1 MYNNPRFR
9 IAVLP
14 GDGIGPEV
22 VQSCLSIL
30 EVLCERL
37 GGISFDFRQRE
48 GGGWT
53 L

>member
-22 VQSCLSIL
+22 VQSCLTIL

-37 GGISFDFRQRE
+37 GGISFDFLAARR
-48 GGGWT
+48 GGRT